1 VRTRVS
7 VPGNGWVIITGA
19 GRGLGR
25 ALALELARQ
34 GASIYATD
42 IDEPSARETARLA
55 AETGAPRT
63 RSAGC
68 DVTRLADFA
77 AVAGSLQGETVGMVI
92 NNAGV
97 ACGGEVGEIP
107 PEDWRWSMDIN
118 FFGAA
123 NGCHVFVPVMRRQGC
138 GLVVNIASAG
148 GFLTLPGAAAYSAA
162 KAAVIALT
170 ESLAAELHGTG
181 VQAKVVCPL
190 FLRTDIVESGRF
202 PDDATRET
210 GRRLIRKGRSADGM
224 AMRIVNMLESSKV
237 VIIPESEGRW
247 LRRLKCA
254 APRLYFRL
262 LTLARHH
269 FANTGP

>member
-1 VRTRVS
+1 
-7 VPGNGWVIITGA
+7 
-19 GRGLGR
+19 
-25 ALALELARQ
+25 
-34 GASIYATD
+34 
-42 IDEPSARETARLA
+42 
-55 AETGAPRT
+55 
-63 RSAGC
+63 
-68 DVTRLADFA
+68 
-77 AVAGSLQGETVGMVI
+77 MVI

-97 ACGGEVGEIP
+97 ACGGAVGEIP

-170 ESLAAELHGTG
+170 ESLAAELHGTD
-181 VQAKVVCPL
+181 VRAKVVCPL

-224 AMRIVNMLESSKV
+224 AMRIVNMLDGPKV

-254 APRLYFRL
+254 APCLYFRL
-262 LTLARHH
+262 LALARRR
-269 FANTGP
+269 FTKTGP